1 MAGSFEAKKHG
12 YRQTQDGV
20 VVSFVLHPNDLDAAF
35 AVAPLGTRY
44 MIGFAE
50 IGDDEK
56 PINTTVHKIE
66 ATPERS
72 KAAVL
77 KHKPRRPFN
86 ELKLSA
92 RAGIRCGDEQY
103 SLFLMDVFPE
113 TAAKYTDP
121 ADVVRQLCGITSR
134 AELDT
139 NFDAATEWQHIED
152 KYQGWLVTKK
162 YKDSVR

>member
-1 MAGSFEAKKHG
+1 MADGHFECKVSGRRESASGIFITLQLQPDDHTPELAMLRVGSA
-12 YRQTQDGV
+12 
-20 VVSFVLHPNDLDAAF
+20 L
-35 AVAPLGTRY
+35 
-44 MIGFAE
+44 MIGWSE
-50 IGDDEK
+50 VVD
-56 PINTTVHKIE
+56 TTVHNIE

-77 KHKPRRPFN
+77 EHKPRRPFN

-92 RAGIRCGDEQY
+92 RAGIRCGDEQF

-121 ADVVRQLCGITSR
+121 ADVVRQLCGVTSR

-139 NFDAATEWQHIED
+139 NFNAATEWRHIED
-152 KYQGWLVTKK
+152 KYQDWLVTKK
-162 YKDSVR
+162 YKDSAR